1 MCVWG
6 QTHAVCTKLFD
17 KTIDCIAH
25 IYIGVN
31 VEDIVGTDIVM
42 YIIFQ
47 CTVYTGILGA
57 YY

>member
-1 MCVWG
+1 M
-6 QTHAVCTKLFD
+6 CTKLFD